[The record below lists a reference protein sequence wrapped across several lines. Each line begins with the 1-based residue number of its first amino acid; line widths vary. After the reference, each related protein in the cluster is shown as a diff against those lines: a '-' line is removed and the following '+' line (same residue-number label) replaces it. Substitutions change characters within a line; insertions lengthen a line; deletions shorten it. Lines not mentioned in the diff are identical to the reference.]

1 MSGIW
6 EYNRGLNLECI
17 RLMKQLKDL
26 EESTH
31 EEMKDLDKE
40 ILELKSN
47 VSNLRNANNRLNNEL
62 KEKLYSRV
70 KKFEENQEL
79 LKDKEILDLKS
90 QLGKMNNTR
99 NANNRLIAE
108 NSRLIV
114 ENSELREKQDF
125 SNRERYW
132 SSKFKD
138 LQTELFNKENELD
151 RIKEVLRGV

>member
-62 KEKLYSRV
+62 KEK
-70 KKFEENQEL
+70 
-79 LKDKEILDLKS
+79 
-90 QLGKMNNTR
+90 
-99 NANNRLIAE
+99 
-108 NSRLIV
+108 
-114 ENSELREKQDF
+114 QDF